1 MDIRGL
7 LSERVNVMNNKGQ
20 LAAHIIWAFVAL
32 IILAVVT
39 YIFTL
44 NRPNVQ
50 KGGYSADYHRQ
61 DWPLSIHIGVG
72 GCARL
77 DSLKG
82 DKNAIS
88 NTQVKH

>member
-61 DWPLSIHIGVG
+61 DWPLSIHIGEG

-82 DKNAIS
+82 DKDVITNKP
-88 NTQVKH
+88 TH

>member
-61 DWPLSIHIGVG
+61 DWPLSIHIGEG

-82 DKNAIS
+82 DKNDPAH
-88 NTQVKH
+88 TQAKH

>member
-61 DWPLSIHIGVG
+61 DWPLSIHIGEG
-72 GCARL
+72 GCARM

-82 DKNAIS
+82 DKDVATNS
-88 NTQVKH
+88 HK

>member
-1 MDIRGL
+1 
-7 LSERVNVMNNKGQ
+7 MNKKGQ
-20 LAAHIIWAFVAL
+20 LAGHLIWAFVAL

-44 NRPNVQ
+44 NRPDVQ
-50 KGGYSADYHRQ
+50 KGGYHGELHQ
-61 DWPLSIHIGVG
+61 QNWPLSIHIGDG

-82 DKNAIS
+82 DKDVATNS
-88 NTQVKH
+88 HK

>member
-1 MDIRGL
+1 
-7 LSERVNVMNNKGQ
+7 MNNKGQ
-20 LAAHIIWAFVAL
+20 LAGHLIWAFVAL

-44 NRPNVQ
+44 NRPDVQ
-50 KGGYSADYHRQ
+50 KGGFQADYHRQ
-61 DWPLSIHIGVG
+61 DWPLSVHIGEG

>member
-44 NRPNVQ
+44 NRPDVQ
-50 KGGYSADYHRQ
+50 KGGFQADYHRQ
-61 DWPLSIHIGVG
+61 DWPLSVHIGEG